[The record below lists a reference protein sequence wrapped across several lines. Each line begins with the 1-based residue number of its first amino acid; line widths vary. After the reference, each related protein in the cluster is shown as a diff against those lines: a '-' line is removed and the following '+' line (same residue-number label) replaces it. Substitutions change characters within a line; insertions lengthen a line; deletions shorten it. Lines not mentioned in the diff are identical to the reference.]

1 MEIKKD
7 WFYDSKIIFYSII
20 SAGVGL
26 GIAFM
31 LFLGVS
37 QSNKAVML
45 NIYEIF
51 YSSVIVFGF
60 MYPIFIFKG
69 VAPKISSDKLY
80 LNTSNLP
87 FSRKQLLFKGLK
99 PWFILFPTYFLFGA
113 FVNTMLITKDEF
125 FIKNFIEFL
134 ANPLWVMVIG
144 IIFTLQFISISI
156 IGLSKNIRW
165 YTIILSVMLF
175 NILLVILSMLGHTVF
190 NLKLSPILNL
200 QINESFYWIKGNTL
214 IFFIGSVILF
224 LVSFKD
230 IEKINR

>member
-7 WFYDSKIIFYSII
+7 WFYDSKIMLYII
-20 SAGVGL
+20 IAVGFAL
-26 GIAFM
+26 GFAFM
-31 LFLGVS
+31 LFLEVS
-37 QSNKAVML
+37 ENNKAVML

-51 YSSVIVFGF
+51 YSSVIAFGF

-99 PWFILFPTYFLFGA
+99 PWFILFPIYFLFGA
-113 FVNTMLITKDEF
+113 FVNTMLIAKDEF

-134 ANPLWVMVIG
+134 VNPLWIVVIG
-144 IIFTLQFISISI
+144 IIFSLQFISISI

-175 NILLVILSMLGHTVF
+175 NILLVILSVLGHTVF
-190 NLKLSPILNL
+190 NLRLLPILNL
-200 QINESFYWIKGNTL
+200 QINENFYWINGNVL
-214 IFFIGSVILF
+214 IFFIGSLILF
-224 LVSFKD
+224 LFSLKD
-230 IEKINR
+230 IERINR